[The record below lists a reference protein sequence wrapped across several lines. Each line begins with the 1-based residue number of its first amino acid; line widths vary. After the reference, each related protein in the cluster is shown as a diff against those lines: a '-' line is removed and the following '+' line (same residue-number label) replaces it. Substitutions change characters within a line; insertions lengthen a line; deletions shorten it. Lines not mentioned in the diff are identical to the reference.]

1 MSYKLKYR
9 PGKAFLADLAHSKTK
24 TFTLAPTMVV
34 SRVSTKYELISDEL
48 IFHITPS
55 ENIFHVCFYCTKE
68 K

>member
-1 MSYKLKYR
+1 
-9 PGKAFLADLAHSKTK
+9 
-24 TFTLAPTMVV
+24 MVV

-68 K
+68 KWSFRSALAILVERGREGGNTPP